1 MGSQMGMET
10 IQKGGEP
17 MDYKVISVMDHYE
30 AYATNGK
37 FICSGDTQKEAERE
51 AEKYLAERR

>member
-1 MGSQMGMET
+1 MGSQVGMET

-30 AYATNGK
+30 AYDHNGN
-37 FICSGDTQKEAERE
+37 FICSGDTRNEATRE
-51 AEKYLAERR
+51 AEEYLAERR